1 MSNSKLLKVKV
12 VDDAVYYDGTGEF
25 VFLVPE
31 IYFERQHAIVTGEY
45 INMIGVLN
53 YNIISSEDEDVTK
66 DMQVFKYPS
75 VFLSK
80 PGKMEKIK
88 NLKFPEGKPED
99 YRILHYS
106 NNGYDQII
114 CNINT
119 PQDVSYVEE
128 FMQIFVKTGKV
139 PKNIPYDTL
148 HEYYLENMA
157 LNGGDYGISAQE
169 FGVLVSELCRD
180 PSNESRPYRLSKHMN
195 ANKTNYIPI
204 SIKEL
209 SKIVSPFTSIAT
221 ENWDEAVVN
230 AGLIEDNDVKYT
242 PMERIMMG
250 D

>member
-1 MSNSKLLKVKV
+1 
-12 VDDAVYYDGTGEF
+12 
-25 VFLVPE
+25 
-31 IYFERQHAIVTGEY
+31 
-45 INMIGVLN
+45 
-53 YNIISSEDEDVTK
+53 
-66 DMQVFKYPS
+66 
-75 VFLSK
+75 
-80 PGKMEKIK
+80 
-88 NLKFPEGKPED
+88 
-99 YRILHYS
+99 
-106 NNGYDQII
+106 
-114 CNINT
+114 
-119 PQDVSYVEE
+119 
-128 FMQIFVKTGKV
+128 MQIFVKTGKV
-139 PKNIPYDTL
+139 PRNIPYDTL

-180 PSNESRPYRLSKHMN
+180 PSNESRPYRLSKNMN

-230 AGLIEDNDVKYT
+230 AGLIEDKDIKYT